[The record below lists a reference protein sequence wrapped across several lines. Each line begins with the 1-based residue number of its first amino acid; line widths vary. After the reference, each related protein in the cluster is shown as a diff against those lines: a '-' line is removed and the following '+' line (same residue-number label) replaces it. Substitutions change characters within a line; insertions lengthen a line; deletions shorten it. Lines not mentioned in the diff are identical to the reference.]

1 MNPSLFWAGNYYGS
15 HFQPDH
21 YEILTIQKVSRK
33 EREGE
38 SALMD
43 VKWYDYRLMHPMQ
56 ATYYLVHL
64 YRKAYRDFIRRSLDA
79 ARAPYSQGIKE
90 RDFLDS
96 REHMALWRL
105 RRTIDQLGMPYD
117 FFLAFA
123 MKWLHKMIGDGKV
136 YPPRPAMLGKNQEL
150 MGDALAA
157 WEDLCNSSMQIARSP
172 SFRVSNF
179 NHQASAH
186 QRAHEAFIVAQLKKR
201 HHPHF
206 GLHAALYTYD
216 VVSIETALQEFGA
229 EVVQRA
235 IEDVCFD

>member
-1 MNPSLFWAGNYYGS
+1 MNPSLFWAGNNYGS
-15 HFQPDH
+15 QFQPDH
-21 YEILTIQKVSRK
+21 YEILTIQKISRK

-150 MGDALAA
+150 MGDALASDA
-157 WEDLCNSSMQIARSP
+157 PLVMMPLQDVLGLGDDARMNVP
-172 SFRVSNF
+172 GVATGNWTW
-179 NHQASAH
+179 QAD
-186 QRAHEAFIVAQLKKR
+186 EADVAAAEGKTAQLLR
-201 HHPHF
+201 NTHRF
-206 GLHAALYTYD
+206 WGEA
-216 VVSIETALQEFGA
+216 
-229 EVVQRA
+229 
-235 IEDVCFD
+235 